1 MATARW
7 ALVCAGIAACFLP
20 ALPATIQKLHAEAR
34 LAADLRSRSDADRK
48 LTVLG
53 WPARA
58 AAEIERT
65 TSPDEPIDF
74 VMLEPG
80 ARDMV
85 VFTGALVAPRPC
97 RFFAS
102 REAWAKR
109 ERAAFL
115 LDRHAANAPP
125 GPPPP
130 PARVVVFADAT
141 KVWVERRP

>member
-1 MATARW
+1 MAAARW
-7 ALVCAGIAACFLP
+7 VVACGVIAACFAP
-20 ALPATIQKLHAEAR
+20 ALPATIRKLHSEAR
-34 LAADLRSRSDADRK
+34 LAADLRRLSEADRQ

-58 AAEIERT
+58 AAEIRST
-65 TSPDEPIDF
+65 TSEDEPIDF

-102 REAWAKR
+102 REAWTKG
-109 ERAAFL
+109 ERAHFL
-115 LDRHAANAPP
+115 LDRYAANAPP